1 MTELRLPPPQP
12 ATPPPSVRLV
22 AAQETRDV
30 PTEAERADAEQTEVP
45 APADTAL
52 VETVHQLQQENAE
65 LQAYLDRVL
74 EALAATAA
82 ESDLTHVID
91 DPLAPTQYQRAPRD
105 ARMADSLVDEE
116 RSDGPTSTDPS
127 GSLDAMPAPVRM
139 RWAANGPNGAD
150 PVPSAQLRR
159 RATDRIEARIEAA
172 QQTLGELIYL
182 LDREMRVRDD
192 FEDNA

>member
-22 AAQETRDV
+22 AAQEPRDV
-30 PTEAERADAEQTEVP
+30 LTQTGGGETAPTDAAAPADAE
-45 APADTAL
+45 L
-52 VETVHQLQQENAE
+52 VATVHQLQQENAE

-74 EALAATAA
+74 EALATSAA

-91 DPLAPTQYQRAPRD
+91 DPLAPTQYQRAPKD
-105 ARMADSLVDEE
+105 ARQAEALLNEALPTDAPRAD
-116 RSDGPTSTDPS
+116 PAT
-127 GSLDAMPAPVRM
+127 SLDAMPAPVRM

-192 FEDNA
+192 FEDDA

>member
-22 AAQETRDV
+22 AARDSRDQPTGDETETDTPV
-30 PTEAERADAEQTEVP
+30 TPESAAPTQDP
-45 APADTAL
+45 AL
-52 VETVHQLQQENAE
+52 VEMVHQLQQENAE

-91 DPLAPTQYQRAPRD
+91 DPLAPTQYQRAPKDVRD
-105 ARMADSLVDEE
+105 AERLLHEARPAEAATTGDETADE
-116 RSDGPTSTDPS
+116 
-127 GSLDAMPAPVRM
+127 APVRM
-139 RWAANGPNGAD
+139 RWVANGPNGAD
-150 PVPSAQLRR
+150 PVPSGQLRR

-182 LDREMRVRDD
+182 LDREMRVRDEHQD
-192 FEDNA
+192 TA